1 MLVAWR
7 TRVSIGDVRSFVGLT
22 YVESQSSEQDLG
34 PEPQVFH
41 VEGHASELNA
51 LVVKC

>member
-1 MLVAWR
+1 MPVAWEMEVSKK
-7 TRVSIGDVRSFVGLT
+7 RVKIQTAST

-41 VEGHASELNA
+41 VEGHASG
-51 LVVKC
+51 VGIG